1 MIRAVAIVSL
11 VVLLVLVLYVPSAH
25 PPSRFFEQLRSEHD
39 TAVAFWGTEPAYRIL
54 DRAMRLQSG
63 TAAVSSLSSPPNM
76 FGPAGVNGA
85 VSVEMAS
92 VSQRLFGN
100 PYFRSIDAL
109 LVLASY
115 RLTTL
120 LEWLSWLLPLVL
132 VAGVDGGLVRVIRA
146 KEFLQHDP
154 EMFAVWCSLLIITAC
169 ATVIA
174 FVLPV
179 AVHPAA
185 LACSPIAMAA
195 LLDLAITNWD
205 APISPDTPVS
215 YTAAILSSNCTG
227 LT

>member
-54 DRAMRLQSG
+54 DRALQLQSG
-63 TAAVSSLSSPPNM
+63 TAAVRSLAPAPNLLSPE
-76 FGPAGVNGA
+76 GVPGA
-85 VSVEMAS
+85 VFAEMAS
-92 VSQRLFGN
+92 VSQRLFDN

-120 LEWLSWLLPLVL
+120 LEWLPWLLPLVL
-132 VAGVDGGLVRVIRA
+132 VAVVDGGLVRVIRA
-146 KEFLQHDP
+146 KEFVQHDP
-154 EMFAVWCSLLIITAC
+154 EMFALWCSLLIITAC
-169 ATVIA
+169 ASVIA

-179 AVHPAA
+179 AVHPVT

-195 LLDLAITNWD
+195 LLDLAIANFHLR
-205 APISPDTPVS
+205 A
-215 YTAAILSSNCTG
+215 
-227 LT
+227 

>member
-11 VVLLVLVLYVPSAH
+11 LMLLVLVLYVPSAH
-25 PPSRFFEQLRSEHD
+25 PPSRFLDQLRSEHD
-39 TAVAFWGTEPAYRIL
+39 MAVTFWGAEPAYRIL
-54 DRAMRLQSG
+54 DRAMQLQSDA
-63 TAAVSSLSSPPNM
+63 AAVSSLSSPNM
-76 FGPAGVNGA
+76 RGPGAVDGA

-100 PYFRSIDAL
+100 PYFRSVDAL

-120 LEWLSWLLPLVL
+120 LEWLYWLLPLVI

-146 KEFLQHDP
+146 KEFVQHDP
-154 EMFAVWCSLLIITAC
+154 EMFALWCSLLIITAC

-179 AVHPAA
+179 AVHPVA

-195 LLDLAITNWD
+195 LLDLAIMNFHLR
-205 APISPDTPVS
+205 A
-215 YTAAILSSNCTG
+215 
-227 LT
+227 